1 MAQSLLELK
10 ECTRQGDTELQQ
22 LEVEL
27 QRTSKEDTCVQA
39 RLRYP
44 LLCPVAAQCSARVPA

>member
-10 ECTRQGDTELQQ
+10 ECTRQRHTELQQ

-27 QRTSKEDTCVQA
+27 QRSSKEDTCLQA
-39 RLRYP
+39 KL
-44 LLCPVAAQCSARVPA
+44 